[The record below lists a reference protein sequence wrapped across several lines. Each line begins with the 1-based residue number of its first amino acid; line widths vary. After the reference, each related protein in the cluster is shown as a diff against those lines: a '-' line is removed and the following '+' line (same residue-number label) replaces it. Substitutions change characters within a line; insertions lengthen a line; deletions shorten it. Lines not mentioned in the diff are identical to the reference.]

1 MVSGQNNILEGP
13 ASEWGSMI
21 VCFRRSLRLASTRC
35 LGLPELLL
43 SAEAGG
49 SWGGSHWWAAW
60 AGVSLLWVPGQ
71 VLPILLPLPGPWD
84 AGWVCDTAWLQHELL
99 CRRTAVLWAGNR
111 ILLSWVS
118 EGCAFGPVHASL
130 GMHPACSR
138 AGLVNVG
145 STAAK
150 EKGERLL
157 FGWVGWHFVT
167 SSRWKMGLKEH
178 FCVVYMYCWHAESY
192 AVAMQLHR
200 NVLFWGAKCLLPEI
214 FFF

>member
-1 MVSGQNNILEGP
+1 MSSMSWCQP
-13 ASEWGSMI
+13 AVGA
-21 VCFRRSLRLASTRC
+21 RASLAHLAAITRP
-35 LGLPELLL
+35 LGC
-43 SAEAGG
+43 
-49 SWGGSHWWAAW
+49 
-60 AGVSLLWVPGQ
+60 GVSVWHCLAAARIVMQENSSSVSWEQDPSLLGVWG
-71 VLPILLPLPGPWD
+71 
-84 AGWVCDTAWLQHELL
+84 L
-99 CRRTAVLWAGNR
+99 CFWP
-111 ILLSWVS
+111 S
-118 EGCAFGPVHASL
+118 ASL

-157 FGWVGWHFVT
+157 FGWVGWHYVT

-214 FFF
+214 FFFKTIQLSLTFELVCFLWDVINRVCTVEGDFKS

>member
-1 MVSGQNNILEGP
+1 MVSGQNNILEGH

-21 VCFRRSLRLASTRC
+21 VCFSRSLRLASTRC

-157 FGWVGWHFVT
+157 FGWVTFCDKQWMEDGTEGTLLCCLHVLLTCRKLCRGNAAAQKCSFLWELSAFF
-167 SSRWKMGLKEH
+167 LK
-178 FCVVYMYCWHAESY
+178 
-192 AVAMQLHR
+192 L
-200 NVLFWGAKCLLPEI
+200 LF
-214 FFF
+214 